1 MRRLAEPVA
10 GIGRFPSGYRG
21 NFFEEIAMIGRTR
34 PQDHPHGHTYQRM
47 NKLEGMADL
56 LSLLGI
62 LALGAAMAFG
72 LLTATGHV
80 TW

>member
-1 MRRLAEPVA
+1 MGKVEGLADTLA
-10 GIGRFPSGYRG
+10 
-21 NFFEEIAMIGRTR
+21 
-34 PQDHPHGHTYQRM
+34 
-47 NKLEGMADL
+47 
-56 LSLLGI
+56 LLGI